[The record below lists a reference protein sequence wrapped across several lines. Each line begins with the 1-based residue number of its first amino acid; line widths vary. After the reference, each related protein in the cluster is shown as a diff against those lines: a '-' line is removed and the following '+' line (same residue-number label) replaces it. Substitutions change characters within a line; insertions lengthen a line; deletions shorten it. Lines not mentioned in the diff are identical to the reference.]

1 MTVGDR
7 IKQLRKQK
15 DLTQSNLAKVVD
27 LTYIQIGR
35 YETGKSNPSAD
46 VLQRLAKALETT
58 TDFLMNGSTDEVVS
72 AQLSD
77 MELLNQFKEVEK
89 MTPEDKNLI
98 KTFIDA
104 FITKRKVQ
112 RLAQ

>member
-15 DLTQSNLAKVVD
+15 DLTQSDLAKEVD